1 MGGIA
6 TIDGLSRN
14 FGMSGVTSRQDGI
27 HTYRSIGVSA
37 TSRAAS
43 FGKERREIS
52 GNSWRESWRGL
63 VGTLHLKP

>member
-14 FGMSGVTSRQDGI
+14 FGMSGVTPRQDGI

-37 TSRAAS
+37 TYRAAS

-52 GNSWRESWRGL
+52 TIVGAKAGL
-63 VGTLHLKP
+63 ASRTHSI